1 MYVYKVMSSVDR
13 FSTSL
18 NGGTFSADSSSKAS
32 KSNSKASKV
41 KKRRRKDSDSTPKKA
56 PSSARM
62 SPAPKKT
69 TAQPTT
75 STLPSKLNTIKRK
88 PVSVSA
94 PVDSI
99 SIDDLKGQG
108 RSRYTLDSTPTDNDY
123 EGHNYDPYG
132 DSGSD
137 QMSVYEL
144 TKGLGDKSDGDDGS
158 DGGLYDGDDSFFDYT
173 LFFGDL
179 NYRLDCPRLEVCIC
193 VYTYTFIL
201 IRRIF
206 VMSIAL

>member
-1 MYVYKVMSSVDR
+1 MSSVDR

-18 NGGTFSADSSSKAS
+18 NGGTVSADSSSKAS
-32 KSNSKASKV
+32 KSNSKIRNSNS
-41 KKRRRKDSDSTPKKA
+41 KKRRQKDGDPVPRKA
-56 PSSARM
+56 PSSARK
-62 SPAPKKT
+62 SPVPKKT

-88 PVSVSA
+88 PVSVSV

-108 RSRYTLDSTPTDNDY
+108 RSRYTMDSTPTDNDY
-123 EGHNYDPYG
+123 EGHNYDAYG
-132 DSGSD
+132 DSGID

-144 TKGLGDKSDGDDGS
+144 TKGLDDKGDGR
-158 DGGLYDGDDSFFDYT
+158 DGGLYDGDDNFFDYT

-179 NYRLDCPRLEVCIC
+179 NYRLDCPRLEVG
-193 VYTYTFIL
+193 
-201 IRRIF
+201 
-206 VMSIAL
+206 M